1 MEDSISHYLLSAKVG
16 KMSSVCKATPAITSI
31 AQISIPFPNS
41 VFPGTPLQ
49 RNADGRLTEGSLGS
63 LYDSLVSAGKL
74 VSLEQYKKRLQTI
87 TQKDK
92 EAQKATLES
101 LGLTEKR
108 TMDGLQTEFCYVYVR
123 YKFALEDLFDT
134 MSRTSAGMALTPA
147 QRTSLQAKLD
157 AAKTLNTKLND
168 LIQLVNYIAKQRAAE
183 MREQNSDI
191 NSLNGDINSVYGSLA
206 KANELL
212 KKEDALTD
220 LRKRMVEFTEEK
232 NRSASN
238 LLSLYGFLNLVALG
252 LLFYIAR
259 S

>member
-1 MEDSISHYLLSAKVG
+1 
-16 KMSSVCKATPAITSI
+16 MSSVCKATPAITSL
-31 AQISIPFPNS
+31 AQISIPFPTS

-49 RNADGRLTEGSLGS
+49 RNSDGRLTEGSLSS
-63 LYDSLVSAGKL
+63 LYDSLVSTGNL
-74 VSLEQYKKRLQTI
+74 VSLSQYKKRLQTI
-87 TQKDK
+87 TQADK
-92 EAQKATLES
+92 EAQRATLES

-108 TMDGLQTEFCYVYVR
+108 TMDGIQAEFCYTYVR

-134 MSRTSAGMALTPA
+134 MSRNSARSALTPA
-147 QRTSLQAKLD
+147 QTTALQAKLD
-157 AAKTLNTKLND
+157 KAKELNTKLND
-168 LIQLVNYIAKQRAAE
+168 LIQLVNFIAKQRASE

-191 NSLNGDINSVYGSLA
+191 NSLNGEITSVYGQLA
-206 KANELL
+206 KANEIL

>member
-1 MEDSISHYLLSAKVG
+1 MT
-16 KMSSVCKATPAITSI
+16 SVCKATPAITSI
-31 AQISIPFPNS
+31 AQISVPFPNS

-49 RNADGRLTEGSLGS
+49 RKSDGRITEGSLSS

-74 VSLEQYKKRLQTI
+74 VSVEQYKKRLQSVA
-87 TQKDK
+87 QKDK

-108 TMDGLQTEFCYVYVR
+108 TMDAIQTEFCYNYVR

-134 MSRTSAGMALTPA
+134 MSRTSAGFTLTPQ

-157 AAKTLNTKLND
+157 TAKKLNTTLND
-168 LIQLVNYIAKQRAAE
+168 LIQLVNFIAKQRASE
-183 MREQNSDI
+183 MREQNTDI
-191 NSLNGDINSVYGSLA
+191 NSLNGEITSVYGQLA

-212 KKEDALTD
+212 RKEDALTD

-232 NRSASN
+232 NRSAAN